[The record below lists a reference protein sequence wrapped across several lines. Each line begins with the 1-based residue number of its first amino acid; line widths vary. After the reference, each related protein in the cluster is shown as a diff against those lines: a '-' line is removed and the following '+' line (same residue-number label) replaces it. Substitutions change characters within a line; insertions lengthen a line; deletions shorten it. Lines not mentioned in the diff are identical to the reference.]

1 MMSGIDFRPL
11 TAVEGTKV
19 RAGKEG
25 SCCFYILRFKLRLQC
40 QWRHDEKPKGSQRM
54 PVVELQ
60 GDTPEGR
67 SRLVAIA
74 ALMMMDEECPTTSRS
89 IPSVRDMEGV

>member
-1 MMSGIDFRPL
+1 
-11 TAVEGTKV
+11 
-19 RAGKEG
+19 
-25 SCCFYILRFKLRLQC
+25 
-40 QWRHDEKPKGSQRM
+40 M